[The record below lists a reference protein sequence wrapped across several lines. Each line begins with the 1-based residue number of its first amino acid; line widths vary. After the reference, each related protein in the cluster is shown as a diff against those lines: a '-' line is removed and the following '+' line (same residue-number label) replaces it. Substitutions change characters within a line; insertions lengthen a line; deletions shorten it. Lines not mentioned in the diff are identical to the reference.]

1 MCVVLR
7 RKYRTFR
14 VLWKMVYRNY
24 WSHSRR
30 ALWAAKNVRHG
41 RSRKRSLLL
50 DWMIFPA
57 WMIYSRAKRHIGKGP
72 APIMRRRVVA
82 RHASR
87 RTVMLRVRRPKKI
100 LRGVSIMASAACLFT
115 GVLTA
120 MVGISRRIP
129 GMNNASFI
137 ALVLYR
143 LKSDA
148 RHRAHRFF
156 YWSFVLGGT
165 STS

>member
-1 MCVVLR
+1 MGS
-7 RKYRTFR
+7 K
-14 VLWKMVYRNY
+14 
-24 WSHSRR
+24 
-30 ALWAAKNVRHG
+30 
-41 RSRKRSLLL
+41 KRSSWSKQKAEFAAGL
-50 DWMIFPA
+50 DDFSGMDDIFA
-57 WMIYSRAKRHIGKGP
+57 REEAHRERAS
-72 APIMRRRVVA
+72 ADTMRRRVAA

-100 LRGVSIMASAACLFT
+100 LRGVSIMASAVCLFT
-115 GVLTA
+115 GVPTA

-156 YWSFVLGGT
+156 IGASCLAEPARRNVPPCP
-165 STS
+165 

>member
-1 MCVVLR
+1 MEDG
-7 RKYRTFR
+7 
-14 VLWKMVYRNY
+14 YRNY

-30 ALWAAKNVRHG
+30 APWAAKNVRHG

-57 WMIYSRAKRHIGKGP
+57 WMIYSRAKRRIGKGL

-115 GVLTA
+115 GVPTA

-156 YWSFVLGGT
+156 IGASCLAEPARRNVPPCP
-165 STS
+165 

>member
-1 MCVVLR
+1 MG
-7 RKYRTFR
+7 
-14 VLWKMVYRNY
+14 
-24 WSHSRR
+24 S
-30 ALWAAKNVRHG
+30 KNVRHG
-41 RSRKRSLLL
+41 RNRKRSLLL

-57 WMIYSRAKRHIGKGP
+57 WMIYSRAKRRIGKGP
-72 APIMRRRVVA
+72 APLVRRRVAA

-100 LRGVSIMASAACLFT
+100 LRGVSIMASAVCLFT
-115 GVLTA
+115 GVPTA

-156 YWSFVLGGT
+156 IELRAWRNQHVVTYRLARNRITALSRQGVPPSRGA
-165 STS
+165 